1 MKSGLV
7 VLIGRPNVGKSTLM
21 NYIVGRKVSIVTP
34 KPQTTRFRIL
44 GVKNLEDAQIVFV
57 DTPGVHQAK
66 SALNKY
72 MVEVAVKSIEGV
84 DLIYLMVEAGDY
96 IGEEY
101 NFIFDALK
109 KHNTPVFLVINKID
123 KHSKKEMDKTE
134 ENFAKLFEFKEVFR
148 ISALRGQNVDK
159 LLEKT
164 VEYLKEG
171 PEYFPRNVITDIP
184 LVLAIAEII
193 REKLFLN
200 LRKELPYSSAVNVE
214 ELKERD
220 SGTLYVRAVISVAK
234 NSQKGIVIGQGGKMI
249 KKIGQDA
256 RMEIQEM
263 LKKPVYLELF
273 VRVEEDWPKF
283 ESKLK
288 KLGYVLLD

>member
-7 VLIGRPNVGKSTLM
+7 AIVGRPNVGKSTLI
-21 NYIVGRKVSIVTP
+21 NYAVGHKISIVTP

-72 MVEVAVKSIEGV
+72 MVEVAVKSLEGV
-84 DLIYLMVEAGDY
+84 DLVYLMVEAGDY
-96 IGEEY
+96 AGEEY
-101 NFIFDALK
+101 DFIFKNLK
-109 KHNTPVFLVINKID
+109 KENVPVFLVINKID
-123 KHSKKEMDKTE
+123 KHEEEEINKTE
-134 ENFAKLFEFKEVFR
+134 EEFKKLFDFKEVFR
-148 ISALRGQNVDK
+148 ISALNGQNVDK
-159 LLEKT
+159 LIEKT
-164 VEYLKEG
+164 VEYLPEG
-171 PEYFPRNVITDIP
+171 PQYFPKDTITDVP
-184 LVLAIAEII
+184 LALAIAEII
-193 REKLFLN
+193 REKVYLN

-214 ELKERD
+214 EIKEREN
-220 SGTLYVRAVISVAK
+220 GMIYVRAVISVAR
-234 NSQKGIVIGQGGKMI
+234 NSQKGIVIGEKGKMI

-256 RMEIQEM
+256 RIEIQEM

-283 ESKLK
+283 EAKLK
-288 KLGYVLLD
+288 RLGYVIPE